1 MKGKGHEKKYKY
13 HQSEYSLIFYEI
25 LSINSLG
32 KCMETSLENL
42 CVDKGAHRV
51 KLTFQSEQK
60 VPAGPDCGSG

>member
-42 CVDKGAHRV
+42 FVVPTYPSPKP
-51 KLTFQSEQK
+51 TFC
-60 VPAGPDCGSG
+60 P